1 MKYGDVVND
10 IIIHYRDVISDNELI
25 VLNKIKNYI
34 SNIDENKICD
44 EIISF
49 INRIIDRIWNLTL
62 TSVDEYVLG
71 EPFTFLV
78 KETRYWVEDGK
89 IIDVVIDDFKLLSDD
104 SIRNN
109 CLDEVGVIISP
120 NFTNNLRTTPVL
132 PIYFKDKNK
141 HVRKFNYDIVG
152 YYSSTDMFNDI
163 CASNYLINKDSEE
176 KNKKLINIDKTLYR
190 ELYDEEVFTLGDI
203 EEIISMYVGKYLEDN
218 NRDILCSES
227 FKLKNNILHKK
238 RSITKLIMSYYNK
251 EITKNELESSIYS
264 VISKIEKNLT
274 KEKVS

>member
-1 MKYGDVVND
+1 MYFKVVCDILKYYKNY
-10 IIIHYRDVISDNELI
+10 INNNELI
-25 VLNKIKNYI
+25 ILNKLKNI
-34 SNIDENKICD
+34 LENKFD
-44 EIISF
+44 EIIDDEIIIF
-49 INRIIDRIWNLTL
+49 INKILDRIWNLTL
-62 TSVDEYVLG
+62 TDIKDYVLG

-89 IIDVVIDDFKLLSDD
+89 IIDVVIDDFKLLNDD
-104 SIRNN
+104 SIKNN

-141 HVRKFNYDIVG
+141 HIRKFNYDIVG

-190 ELYDEEVFTLGDI
+190 KFYDEEVFTLGDI

-218 NRDILCSES
+218 KRDILCNES
-227 FKLKNNILHKK
+227 YKLKNNILRKK

-251 EITKNELESSIYS
+251 EMTKNELESSIYS
-264 VISKIEKNLT
+264 VISKTENLT
-274 KEKVS
+274 KEKV